1 MSFVTEVEAKLS
13 EVKDKVEGDLHA
25 LILKLEGIFHRV
37 HQAEVSGVLKQ
48 AVISDIHAAASH
60 VESVA
65 DAVRVDVKEVVNNAT
80 KVAEDVVA
88 KADVAV
94 AKATDAAE
102 AVVKT
107 VAKKT
112 AAK

>member
-13 EVKDKVEGDLHA
+13 EVKGKVEGDLHA
-25 LILKLEGIFHRV
+25 LVLKLEGIFHRV

-65 DAVRVDVKEVVNNAT
+65 DAVRANVSEVVAEAT
-80 KVAEDVVA
+80 KTAESVVEKADVVA
-88 KADVAV
+88 

-102 AVVKT
+102 AAVEA
-107 VAKKT
+107 VATKT